1 MVQDVSQPPKKA
13 GLAVNTV
20 DKSYILV
27 GWASL
32 PAYFYDY
39 DLLFTKINVPVLGDF
54 IKRSLLEST
63 AKIVEQDTKALEN
76 LYPSQKPKI
85 RLPKEEIMLYVEG
98 LYHEW

>member
-39 DLLFTKINVPVLGDF
+39 DLLFTKIIVSKNK
-54 IKRSLLEST
+54 IKIFSCM
-63 AKIVEQDTKALEN
+63 N
-76 LYPSQKPKI
+76 HFM
-85 RLPKEEIMLYVEG
+85 RL
-98 LYHEW
+98 